1 MTNRKRTRPLSLIDA
16 EPLPKPKPKLRVDRD
31 IFNSITTVQI
41 EDEYLDLEIE
51 LRFSTERNRWR

>member
-1 MTNRKRTRPLSLIDA
+1 MTNRKRTRPLSLIGD
-16 EPLPKPKPKLRVDRD
+16 EPLPKQKLRVDRD

>member
-1 MTNRKRTRPLSLIDA
+1 MTKRKRTGSSSLIGV
-16 EPLPKPKPKLRVDRD
+16 EPLPKQKLRVDRD

-51 LRFSTERNRWR
+51 LRFSSERNRRC